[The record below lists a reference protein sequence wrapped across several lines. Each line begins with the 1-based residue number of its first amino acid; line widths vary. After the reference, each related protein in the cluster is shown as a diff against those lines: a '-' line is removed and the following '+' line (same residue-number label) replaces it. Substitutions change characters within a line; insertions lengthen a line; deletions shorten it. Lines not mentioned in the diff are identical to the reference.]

1 MSTSRSSLARRT
13 SSGRILGIRVL
24 SAVLC
29 YSLLTAVPEA
39 GGTDFAKLR
48 QQMVERQIRQR
59 GVADACVLAAMERVP
74 RELFVPDGYRA
85 QAYEDRP
92 LPIGEGQTIS
102 QPYIVAVMSEAAR
115 LSRDDRVLEI
125 GTGSGYHAAILA
137 ECAAEVFTVE
147 IKPDLARSAESRL
160 RELGHSRVS
169 VRHGDG
175 RAGWPEHAPY
185 DAIVVTAAGPE
196 VPPAL
201 VEQLAEGGR
210 LVMPRRT
217 PGGDQV
223 LVVATKQQGRLKIQE
238 LMPVAFVPLV
248 EP

>member
-1 MSTSRSSLARRT
+1 MNTSHSSPAKRT
-13 SSGRILGIRVL
+13 SSPRVL
-24 SAVLC
+24 GVRALSGILSYA
-29 YSLLTAVPEA
+29 LLTAAPEA
-39 GGTDFAKLR
+39 GGIDFAALR
-48 QQMVERQIRQR
+48 RQRVERQIRQR
-59 GVADACVLAAMERVP
+59 GVEDACVLAAMERVP
-74 RELFVPDGYRA
+74 RERFVPEEYRA

-102 QPYIVAVMSEAAR
+102 QPYIVAVMSEAAH

-137 ECAAEVFTVE
+137 ECAGEVLTVE
-147 IKPDLARSAESRL
+147 IKPDLARRAESRL

-169 VRHGDG
+169 VRQGDG
-175 RAGWPEHAPY
+175 RAGWLEHAPY

-201 VEQLAEGGR
+201 VEQLKDSGR
-210 LVMPRRT
+210 LVMPRRM
-217 PGGDQV
+217 PGGAQV
-223 LVVATKQQGRLKIQE
+223 LVVATKQQGRLKVQE

-248 EP
+248 GP

>member
-1 MSTSRSSLARRT
+1 
-13 SSGRILGIRVL
+13 
-24 SAVLC
+24 
-29 YSLLTAVPEA
+29 LTAAPEA
-39 GGTDFAKLR
+39 GGPDFAQLR
-48 QQMVERQIRQR
+48 HEMVERQIRRR
-59 GVADACVLAAMERVP
+59 GVEDACVLAAMERVP
-74 RELFVPDGYRA
+74 RERFVPDGYRA

-147 IKPDLARSAESRL
+147 IKADLARSAESRL

-185 DAIVVTAAGPE
+185 DAIVVTAVGPE

-201 VEQLAEGGR
+201 VEQLEEGGR
-210 LVMPRRT
+210 LVMPRGA